1 MGSSFLRMAAQLS
14 IVFLF
19 SRRLS
24 LKDYGLYQSVWLY
37 INIVS
42 VISLFGLPPLLLSVP
57 VKNITA
63 WVTANKKQFLLWA
76 ALLNLIPLTYIYI
89 GATNYDVLTRLLLL
103 LIIIS
108 QSISIIVE
116 TLAIKNE
123 KEILVLTTNVLFTIG
138 YLFCHLL
145 LLYNNYSLQLLLAG
159 LILLFWIKI
168 FLQLRFSGPNI
179 LHSTHLPV
187 QKISKQWFYLGLND
201 VVGVLSKWLDKWVI
215 LFFVSI
221 AQFAIYFNGAYE
233 IPVFGLM
240 LSAIGNVMLV
250 DFSKKHADIAA
261 ATKALFNNSAALLSG
276 IVFPSFCFLL
286 FYHAPFFTLIFSTKY
301 LEAIPVFLVSI
312 FVLPVRIT
320 NFTALIQTYSRNDLI
335 IKGTVLDILI
345 AIILMLVFYPVFQ
358 MKGLA
363 LAFVISTYIQATYYL
378 WHTGKL
384 LNKKIS
390 YFFPF
395 KKLLFIML
403 ISLTVTGTGY
413 FIFSRFLSPLN
424 LVAGIVLCVLTILV
438 FLYNYYKSGK
448 QEVSV

>member
-1 MGSSFLRMAAQLS
+1 MSSSFLRMAAQLA

-19 SRRLS
+19 SRKLS

-37 INIVS
+37 INIIS
-42 VISLFGLPPLLLSVP
+42 VISLFGLPSLLLSVH
-57 VKNITA
+57 VKNITD

-76 ALLNLIPLTYIYI
+76 GLLNLIPLTYIFF
-89 GATNYDVLTRLLLL
+89 GATNYDVLTRLLLMFL
-103 LIIIS
+103 IIS

-116 TLAIKNE
+116 TLTIKNE
-123 KEILVLTTNVLFTIG
+123 KEILVLATNVLFTIG

-145 LLYNNYSLQLLLAG
+145 LLYTNYSLHLLLTG
-159 LILLFWIKI
+159 LILFFWIKI
-168 FLQLRFSGPNI
+168 FLQWRFSTRNI

-187 QKISKQWFYLGLND
+187 QQISKQWFYLGLND

-221 AQFAIYFNGAYE
+221 TQFAIYFNGAYE
-233 IPVFGLM
+233 VPVFGLM

-250 DFSKKHADIAA
+250 DFSKTHTDIAA

-276 IVFPSFCFLL
+276 IVFPSFCFLF

-301 LEAIPVFLVSI
+301 QEAIPVFLVSI

-320 NFTALIQTYSRNDLI
+320 NFTALIQTYNRNDLI

-345 AIILMLVFYPVFQ
+345 AIFLMLVFYPVFQ

-363 LAFVISTYIQATYYL
+363 LAFVISTYIQAAYYL

-395 KKLLFIML
+395 KKLLITML
-403 ISLTVTGTGY
+403 ISFIVTGTGY
-413 FIFSRFLSPLN
+413 LIFNSFLYPLN
-424 LVAGIVLCVLTILV
+424 LFAGIALCTLTVLA

-448 QEVSV
+448 QEISV